1 MKVLI
6 AEDDLVSRRMLEAL
20 LSRWGFQPVLA
31 TDGQQAL
38 DLLGQPGGPLLAILD
53 WMMPVLDG
61 VEVCRRVRAA
71 AGQDYTY
78 LIVLT
83 ARGERADLLEGLAAG
98 ADDYLTKPFDP
109 DELRSRLRVGERVLA
124 LQAGLAAKVRELEGA
139 LRHVKQLQGLLP
151 VCMHCKKVRDESQIW
166 HRVEAYI
173 EEHSQARVT
182 HALCDECL
190 ARFYPA
196 GEGEGEDGAG

>member
-1 MKVLI
+1 
-6 AEDDLVSRRMLEAL
+6 
-20 LSRWGFQPVLA
+20 
-31 TDGQQAL
+31 
-38 DLLGQPGGPLLAILD
+38 
-53 WMMPVLDG
+53 
-61 VEVCRRVRAA
+61 
-71 AGQDYTY
+71 Y

>member
-1 MKVLI
+1 MKVLV

-20 LSRWGFQPVLA
+20 LERWGFEAVLA

-38 DLLGQPGGPLLAILD
+38 DLLAQPGGPLLAILD

-61 VEVCRRVRAA
+61 VEVCRRIRAA
-71 AGQDYTY
+71 QGQDYTY

-98 ADDYLTKPFDP
+98 ADDYLTKPFDAE
-109 DELRSRLRVGERVLA
+109 ELRSRLRVGERVLA
-124 LQAGLAAKVRELEGA
+124 LQAGLADKVRELERA
-139 LRHVKQLQGLLP
+139 LLHVKQLQGLLP
-151 VCMHCKKVRDESQIW
+151 VCMHCKKVRDETQIW
-166 HRVEAYI
+166 HRLEAYI
-173 EEHSQARVT
+173 EQHSQARIT

-190 ARFYPA
+190 ARFYPEGETEDSS
-196 GEGEGEDGAG
+196 GEG

>member
-1 MKVLI
+1 
-6 AEDDLVSRRMLEAL
+6 
-20 LSRWGFQPVLA
+20 
-31 TDGQQAL
+31 
-38 DLLGQPGGPLLAILD
+38 
-53 WMMPVLDG
+53 MPVLDG
-61 VEVCRRVRAA
+61 VEVCRRIRAA
-71 AGQDYTY
+71 AAQDYTY

-83 ARGERADLLEGLAAG
+83 AKGERADLLEGLAAG
-98 ADDYLTKPFDP
+98 ADDYLTKPFDA

-124 LQAGLAAKVRELEGA
+124 LQAGLAAKVRELEEA

-151 VCMHCKKVRDESQIW
+151 ICMHCKKVRDEGQIW

-173 EEHSQARVT
+173 EEHSQARIT

-196 GEGEGEDGAG
+196 GEDGGEDSAG